1 MFERARRLCISLG
14 LAVAAATAGLAGAAQ
29 AQIPFLE
36 APAAVPKYAA
46 IVVDA
51 KSGEVL
57 YAKRADSPR
66 YPASITKI
74 MTLYLTFD
82 ALSTGRL
89 KPDETIVISPHAAAQ
104 APTKLG
110 LAPGETLSVN
120 DAMQALAIKSA
131 NDVAVALAE
140 KLGGSESRFAAMMSL
155 RAQELGMVNTRF
167 VNASGLPDSRQIS
180 TARDIAILSRAVMR
194 DYPQYYRLFSQQQFT
209 FRGVTMNNHN
219 GLLGKM
225 PGVDGLKTGYT
236 NASGYNLAVSAVRDN
251 RRLIAVVMGGP
262 STAARDLNAED
273 LLLTGFDVMNRRD
286 RGERITVAQNLFE
299 PEPTGPIMR
308 PSAEQGDG
316 EQDGLKIVLASA
328 TPPPAQVSNFTI
340 VEPRTTALRG
350 TQSADRDDKPE
361 RKAAGRWIVQVG
373 AFKSKSL
380 AKKQLTL
387 IDQRFKKAFG
397 KADSR
402 VAEDDGTYKAQFKG
416 FSEDNARDVCR
427 SLKAKKMACM
437 VISPG

>member
-1 MFERARRLCISLG
+1 MLERARQMFASFGAAVSLV
-14 LAVAAATAGLAGAAQ
+14 LAAAPQPAL
-29 AQIPFLE
+29 AQIPFLQQPT
-36 APAAVPKYAA
+36 AQPKYAA

-89 KPDETIVISPHAAAQ
+89 KLEDTVLISPRAAAQ

-110 LAPGETLSVN
+110 LAAGESLTVEE
-120 DAMQALAIKSA
+120 AMQALAIKSA

-140 KLGGSESRFAAMMSL
+140 RIGGSESRFAAMMTL

-194 DYPQYYRLFSQQQFT
+194 DYPQYYRLFSQTQFT
-209 FRGVTMNNHN
+209 FRGVTMRNHN
-219 GLLGKM
+219 GLLGRM
-225 PGVDGLKTGYT
+225 QGVDGLKTGYT

-273 LLLTGFDVMNRRD
+273 LLLTGFDVMTRRD

-299 PEPTGPIMR
+299 PEPTGPITR

-328 TPPPAQVSNFTI
+328 TPPPASTANFQI
-340 VEPRTTALRG
+340 VEPKTTALRG
-350 TQSADRDDKPE
+350 AQEAVKSARKPS
-361 RKAAGRWIVQVG
+361 GRWVVQVG
-373 AFKSKSL
+373 AFKSKAL
-380 AKKQLTL
+380 AKKQLAFVE
-387 IDQRFKKAFG
+387 QRFKAFA
-397 KADSR
+397 KADGRIS
-402 VAEDDGTYKAQFKG
+402 EDDGTYKAQYRG
-416 FSEDNARDVCR
+416 FDEDDARGACKAM
-427 SLKAKKMACM
+427 KAKKLSCM